1 MIRRYYAKKDNTISN
16 AFQENLT
23 TRATGSNMGASDILE
38 VFSIYGQ
45 ASSTSSEL
53 ARSLI
58 EFDTT
63 IFTTDRT
70 AERIPASGSVSW
82 FLKMFNAP
90 HSQTVPSEF
99 DLEVLAVSKTWEE
112 GYGIDMDYYEDITR
126 DGIGSNWINAKQL
139 TAATATLDLTADI
152 TLTSVAKGRTRN
164 GNTFKTVVNAAA
176 ANPTNTIL
184 VSFTGT
190 ATAIIATITP
200 NNGDN
205 NGSTAVNLTT
215 AELVVLINTGA
226 VVGKTVTI
234 TDASSFR
241 VLQTATGGDTT
252 PLATGGGE
260 GNNITATFSGAT
272 GQWTTEGG
280 DYHATP
286 TFTQT
291 FNTGLEDMEL
301 DVSDLV
307 EQWLAGTKDNYG
319 FGIKLPDVTEALA
332 KSFYTKKFFGRDSEF
347 FFQRPVLEARWDSAR
362 KDDRGYFYASSS
374 LVSATDN
381 LNTLYLYNRVRG
393 RLRDYPITPTSAS
406 LRLNSTDAVGSNL
419 AVAGV
424 VKVATGIYSASIA
437 LETTAS
443 TVYDIWYSG
452 SVPYHTGTIS
462 VNSFDS
468 FGYNPE
474 DVYVLSMP
482 SLRDEY
488 RKDQTHRLNL
498 YAREKNWSPNIY
510 TQAVRTAIP
519 SLIIPS
525 ASFQLRRAIDDYVV
539 VSYGTGSNMHTG
551 LSYDV
556 SGNYFDL
563 DTTYLEAGYLY
574 DIQYSFYDEENGWE
588 EQPYRFKFR
597 VVD

>member
-16 AFQENLT
+16 AFLENLT
-23 TRATGSNMGASDILE
+23 TRATGSNMGASDVLE

-45 ASSTSSEL
+45 ASDTSSEL

-63 IFTTDRT
+63 TFTTDR
-70 AERIPASGSVSW
+70 AAGRIPASGSVSW

-99 DLEVLAVSKTWEE
+99 DLVVSAVSGTWEE

-126 DGIGSNWINAKQL
+126 DGIGSNWINAKEL
-139 TAATATLDLTADI
+139 TAATATLSITTPI

-164 GNTFKTVVNAAA
+164 TNTFKTVVNAAA
-176 ANPTNTIL
+176 ANPGEAVL

-190 ATAIIATITP
+190 SAAVVCTVTP
-200 NNGDN
+200 DDGGLTLTSQELVELIN
-205 NGSTAVNLTT
+205 NGSVS
-215 AELVVLINTGA
+215 
-226 VVGKTVTI
+226 GKDVTI
-234 TDASSFR
+234 TDTSNLRA
-241 VLQTATGGDTT
+241 LQTATGGSTAN
-252 PLATGGGE
+252 LAQVT
-260 GNNITATFSGAT
+260 ITATFSGAT
-272 GQWTTEGG
+272 GQWATEGG

-319 FGIKLPDVTEALA
+319 FGIKLPDATEALA

-381 LNTLYLYNRVRG
+381 LNALYLYNRVRG
-393 RLRDYPITPTSAS
+393 RLRDYPVMPTSAS

-419 AVAGV
+419 AAAAVS
-424 VKVATGIYSASIA
+424 KVSTGIYKADIA
-437 LETTAS
+437 LDTTAS
-443 TVYDIWYSG
+443 VVYDIWYSG
-452 SVPYHTGTIS
+452 SVAYHTGS
-462 VNSFDS
+462 VSVKSFDS

-498 YAREKNWSPNIY
+498 YVREKNWSPNIY
-510 TQAVRTAIP
+510 TQAVKTAIP